1 MKEHVFLNTHN
12 LSIGGK
18 QLQKSYFQA
27 DFEIAYAWQK
37 AMKGELTSNEK
48 QWFKQL
54 LDHELTESALME
66 KGMPLRDPSTYALT
80 DMSKIQ

>member
-1 MKEHVFLNTHN
+1 
-12 LSIGGK
+12 
-18 QLQKSYFQA
+18 
-27 DFEIAYAWQK
+27 
-37 AMKGELTSNEK
+37 MKGELTWNEK